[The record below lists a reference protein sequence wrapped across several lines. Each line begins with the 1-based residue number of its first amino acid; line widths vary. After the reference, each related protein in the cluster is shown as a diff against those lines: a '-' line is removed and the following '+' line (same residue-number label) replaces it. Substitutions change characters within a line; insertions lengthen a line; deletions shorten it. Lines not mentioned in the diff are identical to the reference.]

1 VYRITWFG
9 AKGEGKGKGAILQG
23 TALFPATYIGRRK
36 MRHFLLVTGAVAGN
50 FILWALI
57 TELPAPDII
66 MFGLAIAV
74 GCLMIYIMVH
84 FGKRRDS
91 DSST

>member
-1 VYRITWFG
+1 MEKV
-9 AKGEGKGKGAILQG
+9 KGRGRFPGR

-66 MFGLAIAV
+66 LFGLAIAT
-74 GCLMIYIMVH
+74 GCLMIYVMVH
-84 FGKRRDS
+84 FGKRTDS
-91 DSST
+91 ASTQR